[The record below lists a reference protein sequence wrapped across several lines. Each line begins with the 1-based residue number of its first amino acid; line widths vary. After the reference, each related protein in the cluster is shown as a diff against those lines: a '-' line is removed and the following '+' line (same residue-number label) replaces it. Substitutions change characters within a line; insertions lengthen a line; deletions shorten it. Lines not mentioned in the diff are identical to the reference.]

1 MKNQSKKIN
10 PVIVKELLAT
20 LNFYVQILFN
30 EPTKNM
36 QAIKIKSRYT
46 NK

>member
-10 PVIVKELLAT
+10 QISVKELLAT
-20 LNFYVQILFN
+20 LNFYVQILFS
-30 EPTKNM
+30 EPTKNL
-36 QAIKIKSRYT
+36 QAIKIKSKYI